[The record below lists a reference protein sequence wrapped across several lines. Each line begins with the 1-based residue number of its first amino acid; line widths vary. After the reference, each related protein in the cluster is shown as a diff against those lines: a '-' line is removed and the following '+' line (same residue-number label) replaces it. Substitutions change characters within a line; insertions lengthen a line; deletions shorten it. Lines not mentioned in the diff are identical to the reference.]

1 MILRPPRSTRTDTPF
16 PYTTLFRS
24 QAVAGHFVAGDEGGL
39 AAAGRAGAAHRDAAG
54 VRVGEDRRPA
64 LHDLLAPAQ
73 RRPAGMRAG
82 NGRLVSP
89 DRLHRRHV
97 LRLEGEVEGLVGEE
111 NLGVSLHGLLNRGA
125 SASLARLA
133 RGGLPR

>member
-1 MILRPPRSTRTDTPF
+1 
-16 PYTTLFRS
+16 
-24 QAVAGHFVAGDEGGL
+24 
-39 AAAGRAGAAHRDAAG
+39 
-54 VRVGEDRRPA
+54 
-64 LHDLLAPAQ
+64 
-73 RRPAGMRAG
+73 MRAG

-133 RGGLPR
+133 RGGLPRCPGPLPSPPALACRSEEHTSELQSLMRISYAVFCLKKKITKQK